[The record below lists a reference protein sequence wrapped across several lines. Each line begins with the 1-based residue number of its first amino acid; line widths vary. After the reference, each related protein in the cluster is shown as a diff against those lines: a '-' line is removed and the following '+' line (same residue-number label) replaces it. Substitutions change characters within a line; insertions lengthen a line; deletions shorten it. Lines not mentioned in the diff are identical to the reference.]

1 MGGWDGVLEL
11 AEGTEYLPQGLS
23 VWEFGA
29 SKSVKGKADGDYQ
42 KRNANALG
50 VDKSKATYIF
60 VTPRRWKAS
69 SDWIKKRKS
78 EGIWQDVRVID
89 AVQLEE
95 WLEIA
100 PAVAL
105 WLASEYLHKVPE
117 EAIIATEHFW
127 SEWAQGEDKSMIPE
141 LLLAGREEEAR
152 QLQSSYSCPALIA
165 LKSPS
170 KEETL
175 AFIITSFIGTDQ
187 ARNFFARSVI
197 VNNADSFRKLCAVR
211 NPLILL
217 PRFEDNSIFN
227 AAVRQGHTVIV
238 PLGIDDPD
246 MWKDVIILPETDR
259 DGFVGALG
267 KMGYN
272 EEIAR
277 QYARESARNL
287 IVLRRQL
294 GFNHVKPAW
303 LKEEFIRVLIPML
316 MVGKW
321 NTSYDEGDCKV
332 IEELSGID
340 YRLYLQELGK
350 LAVLPDSPVINVDYY
365 WRLTSPMD
373 AWTNIAPWMVS
384 TDYEHLKEIALL
396 VLAEVDPG
404 IAEREAHPSELF
416 ICKGK
421 IKYSGKLKEG
431 VLQSLVLIAVYGNGL
446 KLKISGD
453 CEVWVGNII
462 RQLLQNK
469 DPYLWK
475 SLDRYLPLIAEAAPV
490 QFLSILEKNTK
501 QTDWLKQI
509 LAVTKESYGFSPTV
523 FFTGMLWG
531 LEGLAWDQR
540 YLSRVSLILLRMSL
554 LSLPEN
560 VGNRPLN
567 SLKNIFTLWCHQT
580 FATFEERKEVL
591 ELMAT
596 IDPEM
601 SWPLLVKLIPRDH
614 DTGGCNYMMR
624 WRMFGKVKDNSFQV
638 AEVVNGCAH
647 LITLLLQICRN
658 SAQQIKDLLD
668 ISVRTNPNNRMRI
681 IDYLKRNKEH
691 VACCDYE
698 QICSHLRNI
707 LSRHRSYAD
716 TDWALPEEELVK
728 YEPLYLFFEP
738 KDVVEKYRWMFEGY
752 CLDAIELAKEE
763 DDEKREELQIKLREK
778 AVTEIYDKQG
788 MQAVIGMGKKVKLP
802 GLLGEAWGAVL
813 PEKEVKRFVTLSEA
827 EGLDEA
833 FYRAFWY
840 RSMRGKET
848 DYMLE
853 MGRDL
858 YKCGVSQ
865 KVVGCLFVGLLPD
878 RQLWEKL
885 EQSELS
891 DWYWMHMCSS
901 FSNMDA
907 EDVVYGLKKL
917 MGKGRYSFAVGVAY
931 RVKCSLPFLLIVELL
946 RGFGGTDNHEP
957 RESYWHPVEKL
968 FEKLDQHPDVDAGEM
983 IRLEM
988 LYINVLTEYN
998 AFRSPM
1004 FIYQDLV
1011 THPESFIEIAK
1022 WTYVQEHSSEGGK
1035 RNNRIKTSKLLRIKL

>member
-1 MGGWDGVLEL
+1 MMKWISSTDIVHWGDTRDCQGMLPELIRRLIRATTSSINKINFPSGENIQMGGWDGVLEL

-42 KRNANALG
+42 KRNTNALG

-78 EGIWQDVRVID
+78 ERIWQDVRVID

-127 SEWAQGEDKSMIPE
+127 SEWAQGEDKLMIPE

-175 AFIITSFIGTDQ
+175 AFIIASFIGTDQ

-238 PLGIDDPD
+238 PLGIDDP
-246 MWKDVIILPETDR
+246 
-259 DGFVGALG
+259 
-267 KMGYN
+267 
-272 EEIAR
+272 
-277 QYARESARNL
+277 
-287 IVLRRQL
+287 
-294 GFNHVKPAW
+294 
-303 LKEEFIRVLIPML
+303 
-316 MVGKW
+316 
-321 NTSYDEGDCKV
+321 
-332 IEELSGID
+332 
-340 YRLYLQELGK
+340 
-350 LAVLPDSPVINVDYY
+350 
-365 WRLTSPMD
+365 
-373 AWTNIAPWMVS
+373 
-384 TDYEHLKEIALL
+384 
-396 VLAEVDPG
+396 
-404 IAEREAHPSELF
+404 
-416 ICKGK
+416 
-421 IKYSGKLKEG
+421 
-431 VLQSLVLIAVYGNGL
+431 
-446 KLKISGD
+446 
-453 CEVWVGNII
+453 
-462 RQLLQNK
+462 
-469 DPYLWK
+469 YLWK

-509 LAVTKESYGFSPTV
+509 LAVTKESYEFSPTV

-614 DTGGCNYMMR
+614 DR
-624 WRMFGKVKDNSFQV
+624 
-638 AEVVNGCAH
+638 
-647 LITLLLQICRN
+647 
-658 SAQQIKDLLD
+658 
-668 ISVRTNPNNRMRI
+668 
-681 IDYLKRNKEH
+681 
-691 VACCDYE
+691 
-698 QICSHLRNI
+698 
-707 LSRHRSYAD
+707 
-716 TDWALPEEELVK
+716 
-728 YEPLYLFFEP
+728 
-738 KDVVEKYRWMFEGY
+738 
-752 CLDAIELAKEE
+752 
-763 DDEKREELQIKLREK
+763 
-778 AVTEIYDKQG
+778 
-788 MQAVIGMGKKVKLP
+788 
-802 GLLGEAWGAVL
+802 
-813 PEKEVKRFVTLSEA
+813 
-827 EGLDEA
+827 
-833 FYRAFWY
+833 
-840 RSMRGKET
+840 
-848 DYMLE
+848 
-853 MGRDL
+853 
-858 YKCGVSQ
+858 
-865 KVVGCLFVGLLPD
+865 
-878 RQLWEKL
+878 
-885 EQSELS
+885 
-891 DWYWMHMCSS
+891 
-901 FSNMDA
+901 
-907 EDVVYGLKKL
+907 
-917 MGKGRYSFAVGVAY
+917 
-931 RVKCSLPFLLIVELL
+931 
-946 RGFGGTDNHEP
+946 
-957 RESYWHPVEKL
+957 
-968 FEKLDQHPDVDAGEM
+968 
-983 IRLEM
+983 RL
-988 LYINVLTEYN
+988 
-998 AFRSPM
+998 
-1004 FIYQDLV
+1004 
-1011 THPESFIEIAK
+1011 
-1022 WTYVQEHSSEGGK
+1022 
-1035 RNNRIKTSKLLRIKL
+1035 